1 MTAARA
7 ARTVRTLRSALPR
20 GGSLP
25 DHVWTQRH
33 RAICVLLWLHVAG
46 LPVLGVVA
54 GEPLLHSL
62 ADVGIVAA
70 CALAA
75 QLTTLSHTV
84 RASAATLGLFAS
96 SALLVH
102 FYDGLIELHFH
113 FFVTIP
119 VISLYQAWTPY
130 LLGVGFVLVHHALL
144 GLLSAERVYNHPAA
158 QQNPAGFAVLHGAFV
173 LAESLACLMYWR
185 LTEDALDAE
194 RRQRSETEAS
204 NDALFKANREV
215 SDLVAMLS
223 HDLRTPLTVIDGYTE
238 LLLDT
243 WQALEHSQRRQLL
256 ERVGRAGRSLQEL
269 LEDTLAASAF
279 DAGALEPRP
288 QEIDLAAVL
297 RGVLDTLSHPLAGLE
312 LEELEAVATVRMDRS
327 HLKQVLV
334 NVVSNAAKYGAPPY
348 RIDATNE
355 SDDVLLRVVD
365 HGPGVPPEFV
375 PHLFDRYS
383 RSEEARS
390 GVQKGTGLGLFI
402 ARALLQANGGDIS
415 YEHLPDDGSAFVLRL
430 PRASRDSVPSDRE
443 PVAVES
449 AGSSSR
455 LEAV

>member
-7 ARTVRTLRSALPR
+7 ARTGQTLRSALPR

-33 RAICVLLWLHVAG
+33 HAICVLLWLHVLG

-54 GEPLLHSL
+54 GEPLLHSM

-70 CALAA
+70 CAVAA
-75 QLTTLSHTV
+75 GLTSLSRTV

-130 LLGVGFVLVHHALL
+130 LLGVGFVLVHHALI
-144 GLLSAERVYNHPAA
+144 GTMSAERVYNHPAA
-158 QQNPAGFAVLHGAFV
+158 QQNPAGFALLHGAFV

-223 HDLRTPLTVIDGYTE
+223 HDLRTPLTVINGYTE
-238 LLLDT
+238 LGLQT
-243 WQALEHSQRRQLL
+243 WPALEDSQRRQLL

-279 DAGALEPRP
+279 DAGALEARP

-297 RGVLDTLSHPLAGLE
+297 REVLDTLSHPLAGVE
-312 LEELEAVATVRMDRS
+312 LEALEAVATVRMDRS

-348 RIDATNE
+348 RIVAANE
-355 SDDVLLRVVD
+355 SDHVLLRVVD

-390 GVQKGTGLGLFI
+390 GSQKGTGLGLFI
-402 ARALLQANGGDIS
+402 ARALLQANGGDID
-415 YEHLPDDGSAFVLRL
+415 YERIGEDGSAFVLRL
-430 PRASRDSVPSDRE
+430 PRATRDSDPSDRE
-443 PVAVES
+443 PVAVED